1 MSSESEYGET
11 WRADKEFSCYFLGWG
26 ELIRVVSDKIKRG
39 EAELG
44 GWYNS
49 SKVGYY
55 TKYSF
60 PYKQFAQEKE
70 KKKNN

>member
-1 MSSESEYGET
+1 M
-11 WRADKEFSCYFLGWG
+11 
-26 ELIRVVSDKIKRG
+26 SDKIKRG

-70 KKKNN
+70 KKKRITRPESNFYLR